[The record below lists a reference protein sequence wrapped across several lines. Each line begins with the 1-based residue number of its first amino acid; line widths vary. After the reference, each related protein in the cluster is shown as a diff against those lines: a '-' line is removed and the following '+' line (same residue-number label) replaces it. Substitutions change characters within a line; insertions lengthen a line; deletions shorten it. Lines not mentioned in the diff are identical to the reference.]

1 MTTVTATQTI
11 KSTLDAASPNQAW
24 DAMRK
29 TKIGTMLRGKKVAL
43 TGLTSAAS
51 FDITTIDDP
60 DDTTVKLPSILSLN
74 ILRVTAGTATG
85 RRDISDAADTPTA
98 TLATL
103 SDDGKTITFE
113 AVVTAFIIHYVPAS
127 AEDLDSIFLNNT

>member
-1 MTTVTATQTI
+1 MTTATETQTI
-11 KSTLDAASPNQAW
+11 KTTLDAADPNQAW

-29 TKIGTMLRGKKVAL
+29 AKIGTMLRGKKVTL
-43 TGLTSAAS
+43 TITSAAS

-60 DDTTVKLPSILSLN
+60 EDPTKKLPAILSLN
-74 ILRVTAGTATG
+74 ILRVTTGTATG

-103 SDDGKTITFE
+103 SDDGKTVTFE
-113 AVVTAFIIHYVPAS
+113 AVVTVFIIHYVPAP
-127 AEDLDSIFLNNT
+127 AEDLDSIFLNNS